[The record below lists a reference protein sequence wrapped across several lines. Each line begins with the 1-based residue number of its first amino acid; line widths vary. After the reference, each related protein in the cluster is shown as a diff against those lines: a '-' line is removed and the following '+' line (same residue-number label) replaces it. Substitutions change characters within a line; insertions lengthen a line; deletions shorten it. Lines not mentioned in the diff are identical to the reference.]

1 MGNLVIRL
9 EVESRCR
16 LFLKING
23 GKKQNLA
30 LNFSI
35 LPLNLKTELHPKM
48 EDDFSD
54 FQYFEAESLNSN
66 FEKTS

>member
-1 MGNLVIRL
+1 ML

-23 GKKQNLA
+23 KKPNLA

-35 LPLNLKTELHPKM
+35 LPMNLKTEIHPKM